1 MELEATEVF
10 EWTWDAM
17 HEPCPTG
24 CEGHDDECEWCLGSN
39 RKYKYIVEEGSS
51 RSSKTV
57 SLIDCYDLYARGN
70 LNKRLT
76 VWRDTKTD
84 CKKTVF
90 NDVKK
95 RLRYTD
101 RWQIGFKFNATETI
115 LHYDNGSS
123 FEIHGT
129 DDEET
134 VHGLTQDGAWLNEPY
149 KISRDTFD
157 QIDQR
162 TSDFILIDW
171 NPKKAH
177 WIDDVKKDKRAI
189 VIKST
194 FKNNPFCP
202 PEQKRKILSYQP
214 VSMCDA
220 VLLGVKSAESIFAGD
235 LEGLEG
241 DMLKEAVR
249 CLENHEKN
257 SASEYKWSVY
267 GLGEKAE
274 KPHRIFKFNKIPDHK
289 YHAIE
294 CQIKIYAN
302 DWGKVDPWGI
312 LEMKLSD
319 GALYLHQK
327 NYLSEN
333 ELRAKMSPKELM
345 DVQHD
350 EEGLVK
356 KHFVKLGIEEDSVIV
371 CDSNRPNKIRA
382 LRALGF
388 DYAIAAL
395 KGRGSVQE
403 GIDLLLGMPVYFTE
417 SSVDL
422 DYEQENY
429 SYKVDKY
436 GVVLEEPEDLDNHL
450 LDCARY
456 GAEWLR
462 KEGYIN
468 KV

>member
-1 MELEATEVF
+1 MELAATEVF
-10 EWTWDAM
+10 EWNWNAI
-17 HEPCPTG
+17 HEPCPHNCG
-24 CEGHDDECEWCLGSN
+24 GDKDCDWCLGSN
-39 RKYKYIVEEGSS
+39 RKYKYIINEGSS
-51 RSSKTV
+51 RSSKTY
-57 SLIDCYDLYARGN
+57 SLIDCYDLYCRN
-70 LNKRLT
+70 NENKRLT

-90 NDVKK
+90 SDTKK
-95 RLRYTD
+95 RLRATD
-101 RWQIGFKFNATETI
+101 RWLVDHKFNATELI
-115 LHYDNGSS
+115 LLYSTDST

-162 TSDFILIDW
+162 TSDFLIIDW

-214 VSMCDA
+214 VSACEA
-220 VLLGVKSAESIFAGD
+220 VLNKLKTPEQLFEGD
-235 LEGLEG
+235 LEGLLDEV
-241 DMLKEAVR
+241 LAEAIR
-249 CLENHEKN
+249 CLENHAQN
-257 SASEYKWSVY
+257 SANAYKWSVY

-274 KPHRIFKFNKIPDHK
+274 KPHRIFKWTKIPNHEYEK
-289 YHAIE
+289 IE
-294 CQIKIYAN
+294 SRINIFGN
-302 DWGKVDPWGI
+302 DWGKIDPWGV
-312 LEMKLSD
+312 LEAKLFD

-333 ELRAKMSPKELM
+333 ELRAKLSQHELLQ
-345 DVQHD
+345 VQKD
-350 EEGLVK
+350 DEGLVK
-356 KHFVKLGIEEDSVIV
+356 KHFATLGIHQDAIIV
-371 CDSNRPNKIRA
+371 CDSNRPNKIKA
-382 LRALGF
+382 LRAVGYE
-388 DYAIAAL
+388 YAIAAV
-395 KGRGSVQE
+395 KGPNSIKD
-403 GIDLLLGMPVYFTE
+403 GIDLLQDMPVYFTE

-429 SYKVDKY
+429 SYQVDRY
-436 GVVLEEPEDLDNHL
+436 GIVLEEPEDTDNHL
-450 LDCARY
+450 MDCARY
-456 GAEWLR
+456 IAQWLR